1 MTVGLQVVKSRA
13 HATRPR
19 VILVVMAGV
28 MILGSVPAAHADEDT
43 DKMAITDRLQ
53 QWTRAFNARDGVGVC
68 DIFASDLVSTVPGA
82 LNAGRTAVCERLAAL
97 LAEPS
102 LRLRYRLDIEEI
114 IVSGDI
120 AVVRLSWTLTSEK
133 DGKAK
138 DDLET
143 GMDLFR
149 RQADG
154 RWSIIRFVAFSTS
167 P

>member
-1 MTVGLQVVKSRA
+1 
-13 HATRPR
+13 
-19 VILVVMAGV
+19 
-28 MILGSVPAAHADEDT
+28 MILGPFPVARADEDT
-43 DKMAITDRLQ
+43 DKLAITDRLQ
-53 QWTRAFNARDGVGVC
+53 QWTRAFNARDDVGVC
-68 DIFASDLVSTVPGA
+68 DIFASDLVSTAPGA
-82 LNAGRTAVCERLAAL
+82 LNAGRNSVCKRLATL
-97 LAEPS
+97 LADPS
-102 LRLRYRLDIEEI
+102 LRLRYRPDIKEI

-120 AVVRLSWTLTSEK
+120 AVVRLVWTLTSEK
-133 DGKAK
+133 DGKAR